1 VFSVAE
7 GFQGV
12 SWIVQ
17 CDIVQ
22 QFMLGAQPQD
32 EDPVPLYPHDG
43 HQLPVEFFGMGQP
56 VANFQFDLNI
66 PPMEGNNVEEDIA
79 NNDDEG
85 WDPWPVQQAQPP
97 EPVAN
102 ANNAN
107 IANNAEE
114 QFSYQLSGLED
125 LPSYESVGYFN
136 DIIIP
141 QGVQFHQEEAPV
153 PAEAV
158 LALPA
163 FPHEDMILEGNND
176 QGEEDMQ
183 IEDNINVGLMQH
195 LEQSTPDPSFEDYMA
210 RKRFS
215 SWADLFPDNAGFVPV
230 PKV

>member
-1 VFSVAE
+1 
-7 GFQGV
+7 
-12 SWIVQ
+12 
-17 CDIVQ
+17 
-22 QFMLGAQPQD
+22 
-32 EDPVPLYPHDG
+32 
-43 HQLPVEFFGMGQP
+43 
-56 VANFQFDLNI
+56 
-66 PPMEGNNVEEDIA
+66 MEGNNVEEDIA

-141 QGVQFHQEEAPV
+141 QGVQFHQEQAPV

-163 FPHEDMILEGNND
+163 FPHEEMILEGNND

-215 SWADLFPDNAGFVPV
+215 SWADLFPDNVGFVPV